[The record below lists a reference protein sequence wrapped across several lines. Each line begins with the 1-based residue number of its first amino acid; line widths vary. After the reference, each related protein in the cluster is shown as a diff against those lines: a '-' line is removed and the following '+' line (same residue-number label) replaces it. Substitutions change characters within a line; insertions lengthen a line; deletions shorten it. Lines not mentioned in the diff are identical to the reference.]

1 MREYRPVAPR
11 CESRVS
17 TAPIG
22 LKGADFGCL
31 PDRTQTNQSPDVVVM
46 SAGLWHMLHIHTPV
60 DFAQQL
66 QRLKQAIKSFL
77 TRTKV
82 SAGTAPVTPEPRRLK
97 QKVGEVLSL
106 HC

>member
-1 MREYRPVAPR
+1 MVLTVA
-11 CESRVS
+11 
-17 TAPIG
+17 
-22 LKGADFGCL
+22 GCL

-66 QRLKQAIKSFL
+66 QRLKQAIKAFL

-82 SAGTAPVTPEPRRLK
+82 SSHT
-97 QKVGEVLSL
+97 LSAHRQPL
-106 HC
+106 